1 MEYENLT
8 KEEFIKICDEC
19 STKQEAY
26 FRLKM
31 HRNTFEMYLKKFEYE
46 FKSNLSHS
54 KKYQLQDILDGKY
67 PGYSTSHLNKRLLA
81 EGIKEHK
88 CECCG
93 NSEWL
98 GRKIVLELHHID
110 GNRNNNSLD
119 NLILLC
125 PNCHSMTD
133 NFKSKN
139 IKHYNMES

>member
-26 FRLKM
+26 YRLKM
-31 HRNTFEMYLKKFEYE
+31 HRNTFEAYLKKFEYK
-46 FKSNLSHS
+46 FKSNRRHL

-81 EGIKEHK
+81 EGIKEHR

-110 GNRNNNSLD
+110 GNRENNSLD
-119 NLILLC
+119 NLMMLC